1 MSKCYKCDRCG
12 SILTDTE
19 LASSKIKTLGGKE
32 VLVKIVR
39 LGGYNDIDVCDECY
53 KSFRNWWFNEDGH
66 FLPFNKI
73 QSEAPV
79 EDTILGRTEDISD
92 PHPEEVRS

>member
-39 LGGYNDIDVCDECY
+39 LGGYNDVDVCDECY
-53 KSFRNWWFNEDGH
+53 KSFRNWWFN
-66 FLPFNKI
+66 KM
-73 QSEAPV
+73 QSVAPV
-79 EDTILGRTEDISD
+79 EDTILGRTEDITD

>member
-12 SILTDTE
+12 ELLTDPETTCV
-19 LASSKIKTLGGKE
+19 KIKTIGGKE
-32 VLVKIVR
+32 LLAKLVR
-39 LGGYNDIDVCDECY
+39 CGGYNDLDVCENCY
-53 KSFRNWWFNEDGH
+53 KQFRSWWVEGM
-66 FLPFNKI
+66 PQI
-73 QSEAPV
+73 API